1 MPRYASSIDVAR
13 LAGVSQSSVSRTYR
27 PGASISAETRRKV
40 LAAAE
45 HLGYR
50 PSLIPQI
57 MLNHRS
63 YLVALVIG
71 GMYNPF
77 YARVLEEFTVQLH
90 ATGHQVLLVHVESGH
105 SLDSVIPRLAS
116 YRVDAIVSAL
126 AVLSA
131 EAAAALA
138 AFKIP
143 VVSFNTPVKNEW
155 LTSISSDNSAAG
167 AEIADLFIARG
178 ARSFAYVA
186 GPKGSPASDD
196 RLKGFRDRLAAH
208 GCGALRVI
216 GGEDFSYETGRDA
229 LVTILRDGGPPEAI
243 FCANDLIAIGAIDAV
258 RSRAGLHAPE
268 DFLIAGFDDIAMAGW
283 TAYDLT
289 TFVQDARRM
298 VSETVRVLQAAEGA
312 REPVER
318 DPSRA
323 ARPNDRARL
332 DSTRTGSLKSS
343 APKSSPREARSWRS
357 PPVPRRAAERRI

>member
-27 PGASISAETRRKV
+27 SGESISAETRRKV

-45 HLGYR
+45 QLGYR

-131 EAAAALA
+131 DAAAALA

-143 VVSFNTPVKNEW
+143 VVSFNTPVKNKW

-167 AEIADLFIARG
+167 AEIADLFVARG
-178 ARSFAYVA
+178 ARTFAYVA

-208 GCGALRVI
+208 GYGALRI
-216 GGEDFSYETGRDA
+216 AGGEDFSYESGRDA
-229 LVTILRDGGPPEAI
+229 LAALLENGGLPEAI
-243 FCANDLIAIGAIDAV
+243 FCANDLIAIGTIDAV
-258 RSRAGLHAPE
+258 RSTTGLRPPE

-298 VSETVRVLQAAEGA
+298 VSETVRALRAAEGA
-312 REPVER
+312 REPLNEVHVVL
-318 DPSRA
+318 P
-323 ARPNDRARL
+323 ARL
-332 DSTRTGSLKSS
+332 IQRGSTRRG
-343 APKSSPREARSWRS
+343 PDR
-357 PPVPRRAAERRI
+357 

>member
-40 LAAAE
+40 LTAAE

-77 YARVLEEFTVQLH
+77 YASVLEEFTVQLH
-90 ATGHQVLLVHVESGH
+90 ATGHQVLLVHVKSGH
-105 SLDSVIPRLAS
+105 SLDSFIPRLAS

-155 LTSISSDNSAAG
+155 LTSISSDNLAAG

-196 RLKGFRDRLAAH
+196 RFKGFRDRLAPC
-208 GCGALRVI
+208 GYGALRVI
-216 GGEDFSYETGRDA
+216 GGEDFSYESGRDA
-229 LVTILRDGGPPEAI
+229 LVTILRDGAPPEAI
-243 FCANDLIAIGAIDAV
+243 FCANDLIAMGAIDAV
-258 RSRAGLHAPE
+258 RSRAGLRAPE

-283 TAYDLT
+283 AAYDLT
-289 TFVQDARRM
+289 TFRQDARRM

-312 REPVER
+312 RAPLNELRLVLPARMIER
-318 DPSRA
+318 SS
-323 ARPNDRARL
+323 N
-332 DSTRTGSLKSS
+332 STRTGSLKSS
-343 APKSSPREARSWRS
+343 APESSSRGTPAPGASSP
-357 PPVPRRAAERRI
+357 

>member
-1 MPRYASSIDVAR
+1 
-13 LAGVSQSSVSRTYR
+13 
-27 PGASISAETRRKV
+27 
-40 LAAAE
+40 
-45 HLGYR
+45 
-50 PSLIPQI
+50 

-131 EAAAALA
+131 DAAAALA
-138 AFKIP
+138 AFRIP
-143 VVSFNTPVKNEW
+143 VVSFNTPVKNKW

-167 AEIADLFIARG
+167 AEIADLFLARG
-178 ARSFAYVA
+178 ARSFAYLA

-196 RLKGFRDRLAAH
+196 RLKGFRDRLAAR

-216 GGEDFSYETGRDA
+216 GGEDFSYESGRDG
-229 LVTILRDGGPPEAI
+229 LVRLLGSGGLPEAI
-243 FCANDLIAIGAIDAV
+243 FCANDLIAFGAIDAV
-258 RSRAGLHAPE
+258 RNRTGLGAPN
-268 DFLIAGFDDIAMAGW
+268 DYLIAGFDDIAMAGW
-283 TAYDLT
+283 AAYDLT
-289 TFVQDARRM
+289 TFVQDAGRM

-312 REPVER
+312 RNPSNEIHLVLPARLVER
-318 DPSRA
+318 G
-323 ARPNDRARL
+323 
-332 DSTRTGSLKSS
+332 STR
-343 APKSSPREARSWRS
+343 REPDR
-357 PPVPRRAAERRI
+357 